1 MNIAELSIQKK
12 SITYSFLALIL
23 AGGIFAYQ
31 QLGRLEDPEFTIK
44 DAQVITAYP
53 GATAQ
58 EVEEEVT
65 NVLEVAIQK
74 MNQVD
79 YITSIS
85 DAGNSIIKV
94 RIQAQYGAEKLPQ
107 VWDELRRKVN
117 DAQQALP
124 PGAGP
129 SLVNDDFGDVYGL
142 MVAVYGDGYSYKNLR
157 EYAKDL
163 RRELL
168 LVDQVGKISLFG
180 DQQEMVYVEIS
191 QARLA
196 ELGISPE
203 VILNTLKGQNLVSPS
218 GHLQVGQNYLAIRPS
233 GEFAT
238 VEEIGELLIVQD
250 NGQPTKLRLKDLA
263 KITRG
268 YEDPPKKLFR
278 FNGHPAVGIAVSTTK
293 GGNVVVMG
301 EALKKR
307 FRELKRETPIG
318 IEFGPIWVQSDV
330 VTSSINN
337 FMVNL
342 VEALLIVIGCLV
354 FTMGLRS
361 AAVIGIVLL
370 LTVLVTFIFMLTKG
384 IMLERI
390 SLGAL
395 IIALGM
401 LVDNAIVVVEGML
414 IGSQRGLSRMKA
426 AGAIV
431 QQTMWPL
438 LGATVI
444 AILAFSAIGMSND
457 NTGEYC
463 RSLFYVLL
471 YSLGMSWVLAITA
484 APLLGDLLLKKP
496 AAGSEQKDPY
506 GGSFFAKYKKFL
518 EFCMRRRKA
527 VITVLAGALVLAVL
541 GFRYIPKTFFP
552 TSTSPLFFIHVWLPQ
567 GTDINETSRLLGGVE
582 KDLLKLEHVKSV
594 ATSVGGGAPRFVL
607 TYTPEDPN
615 TAYGIYLITVDDFK
629 YIDAVAPKARKILNA
644 AIPDALIMPRKFQL
658 GPGEAQKLHARLR
671 GPDHATLRRLGDE
684 ISRVIAADPLTQ
696 DVVND
701 WRGLVPLLRPKIAE
715 AQARN
720 AGVTRAQINLA
731 LNRVFDGAFAGYYRE
746 RDELLPMKVRSPR
759 EERSDAQDIGMA
771 RIWSPVAQ
779 SNIPLSQMV
788 VGVETVS
795 ENTRICRRDRLPTL
809 TVKADPIEGQPATK
823 AFASIRPKVE
833 KRFQEL
839 IKQRGLLGYSLTW
852 GGEYEDSYKAQSALA
867 KNIPVPAL
875 LMVMI
880 LIFLFSNIRQPVI
893 ILLTIPLATIGVVIG
908 LLSTQQPFGFM
919 ALLGFMSLSGMLIK
933 NAIVLIDEVNA
944 QLAAGTKPY
953 EAVLMAGVSR
963 LRPVS
968 MAALTTV
975 LGMIPLV
982 VDAFFASMAVTI
994 IFGLTLATILTLVV
1008 VPVFYVTIYKIPAP
1022 ALAAPGR
1029 RKAS

>member
-12 SITYSFLALIL
+12 VITYSFLALITV
-23 AGGIFAYQ
+23 GGIFAYT

-65 NVLEVAIQK
+65 NVLEIAIQK

-79 YITSIS
+79 YVTSIS
-85 DAGNSIIKV
+85 DSGSSVIKV
-94 RIQAQYGAEKLPQ
+94 RIKAQFGADKLPQ
-107 VWDELRRKVN
+107 VWDELRRKIN
-117 DAQQALP
+117 DAQRELP

-129 SLVNDDFGDVYGL
+129 SLVNDDFGDVYGV
-142 MVAVYGDGYSYKNLR
+142 MFAVYGDGYSYRDLR

-168 LVDQVGKISLFG
+168 LVDQVGKVTLFG
-180 DQQEMVYVEIS
+180 DQLETVYVEITQS
-191 QARLA
+191 RLA
-196 ELGISPE
+196 ELGISPDM
-203 VILNTLKGQNLVSPS
+203 ILNTLKGQNLVSPS
-218 GHLQVGQNYLAIRPS
+218 GHLQVGEKYLAIRPT
-233 GEFAT
+233 GEFAS
-238 VEEIGELLIVQD
+238 VADIGELLILNE
-250 NGQPTKLRLKDLA
+250 NGQSTKLRLKDVA
-263 KITRG
+263 KIVRG
-268 YEDPPKKLFR
+268 YEDPPKKIFR
-278 FNGHPAVGIAVSTTK
+278 FNGKPAVAVAVSTTK

-301 EALKKR
+301 EALKR
-307 FRELKRETPIG
+307 RMRELRRETPIG
-318 IEFGPIWVQSDV
+318 IEFGQIWVQSNV
-330 VTSSINN
+330 VNASINN

-354 FTMGLRS
+354 FTMGLMS
-361 AAVIGIVLL
+361 ATVIGIVLL
-370 LTVLVTFIFMLTKG
+370 LVIFATFILMMMQG
-384 IMLERI
+384 VMLERI

-414 IGSQRGLSRMKA
+414 IGSQRGMSRPKA
-426 AGAIV
+426 AGLIV

-438 LGATVI
+438 LGATAI

-471 YSLGMSWVLAITA
+471 YSLGMSWVLAVTA
-484 APLLGDLLLKKP
+484 APLFGDLLLKNP
-496 AAGSEQKDPY
+496 PSDSAGKDPY
-506 GGSFFAKYKKFL
+506 AGGFFQKYRTFL
-518 EFCMRRRKA
+518 EFCMARRRA
-527 VITVLAGALVLAVL
+527 VIVVLAAALALSIV
-541 GFRYIPKTFFP
+541 GFKYVPKTFFP
-552 TSTSPLFFIHVWLPQ
+552 NSTSPLFFVHVWLPQ
-567 GTDINETSRLLGGVE
+567 GTDINATSKMLAAKE
-582 KDLLKLEHVKSV
+582 KDILKLEHVTSV
-594 ATSVGGGAPRFVL
+594 ATSIGGGAPRFVL

-615 TAYGIYLITVDDFK
+615 SAYGLYLVSVDEFQN
-629 YIDAVAPKARKILNA
+629 IDRVAPKIQKLLNEA
-644 AIPDALIMPRKFQL
+644 YPDALIMPRKFML

-671 GPDHATLRRLGDE
+671 GPDHKMLRRLGDE
-684 ISRVIAADPLTQ
+684 ISQVIAADPLTQ

-701 WRGLVPLLRPKIAE
+701 WRGLVPLLRPKVAE
-715 AQARN
+715 EQARN
-720 AGVTRAQINLA
+720 AGITRAQIDLA
-731 LNRVFDGAFAGYYRE
+731 LNRTFDGQFAGYYRE
-746 RDELLPMKVRSPR
+746 RDELLPMKVRSPL
-759 EERSDAQDIGMA
+759 EERINAMDIGQA

-779 SNIPLSQMV
+779 RNLPLSQMV
-788 VGVETVS
+788 IGVETVS

-809 TVKADPIEGQPATK
+809 TVKADPITGQPATK

-833 KRFQEL
+833 QRYQEL
-839 IKQRGLLGYSLTW
+839 VKKLGLMGYSLTW
-852 GGEYEDSYKAQSALA
+852 GGEYEDTYKAQSALA
-867 KNIPVPAL
+867 KNVPVPAL
-875 LMVMI
+875 LMIMI
-880 LIFLFSNIRQPVI
+880 LIFLFGNIRQPLI
-893 ILLTIPLATIGVVIG
+893 ILLTIPLAAVGVTIG

-953 EAVLMAGVSR
+953 EAVLVAGVSR

-994 IFGLTLATILTLVV
+994 IFGLTLATVLTLVV
-1008 VPVFYVTIYKIPAP
+1008 VPVLYVTIYKIPSPAP
-1022 ALAAPGR
+1022 AAAGR